1 MGRKRI
7 AVLMA
12 SIDREYQQEFAAGL
26 VSAGAK
32 YDIDEIVTIKGKV
45 SVVTSDETGTIY
57 QVKVIA
63 NDKAT
68 TLFFKED
75 EIEEV
80 GP

>member
-1 MGRKRI
+1 
-7 AVLMA
+7 MA
-12 SIDREYQQEFAAGL
+12 
-26 VSAGAK
+26 AK
-32 YDIDEIVTIKGKV
+32 FNVDDKVIIEGKV

-75 EIEEV
+75 EISE
-80 GP
+80 PQ

>member
-1 MGRKRI
+1 
-7 AVLMA
+7 MA
-12 SIDREYQQEFAAGL
+12 
-26 VSAGAK
+26 AK
-32 YDIDEIVTIKGKV
+32 YNVDDKVNIEGRV

-75 EIEEV
+75 ELQEV